1 MKKDYMTR
9 LERAARWRLPRLE
22 AEDIISDYR
31 DIVGTPPRP
40 DEELRRDV
48 GDPEQVVKLLVSS
61 PRAYHIWLAVFI
73 ALSACI
79 LIPGVSPLPG
89 MWRLWTHCFYLC
101 YFDIHLGAVLAFL
114 GMAGALVWFRW
125 KGYKKAKLPRAI
137 PVLLALLLVWTGAV
151 LLIDWLW
158 LRDPLPF
165 AEMWGETPVYALF
178 GLFRTRR
185 IHGVPFCPYAANRP
199 GVRRLR
205 HGPDRGNRTGEGPP
219 GGLPLDRG
227 VRAGDGRH
235 AGVHEHAGPDD
246 QHGIARSLHRCLVG
260 SLFPDLAGL
269 RRHRRGGSRSRP
281 MLKKDLIEL
290 CLLHLLAQG
299 DQYGYELLRQL
310 HDTFPD
316 TQESAVYALRRAL
329 ARLGIS

>member
-61 PRAYHIWLAVFI
+61 PRAYHIWLAVFV

-125 KGYKKAKLPRAI
+125 KGYKKTKLPRAI

-151 LLIDWLW
+151 LLVNWLW

-178 GLFRTRR
+178 GLVR
-185 IHGVPFCPYAANRP
+185 I
-199 GVRRLR
+199 
-205 HGPDRGNRTGEGPP
+205 GPP
-219 GGLPLDRG
+219 DYT
-227 VRAGDGRH
+227 V
-235 AGVHEHAGPDD
+235 
-246 QHGIARSLHRCLVG
+246 
-260 SLFPDLAGL
+260 
-269 RRHRRGGSRSRP
+269 SRSVH
-281 MLKKDLIEL
+281 MLQTALEYGGFAMALIGEIGL
-290 CLLHLLAQG
+290 VKARLE
-299 DQYGYELLRQL
+299 DRRWI
-310 HDTFPD
+310 
-316 TQESAVYALRRAL
+316 AVYVLGMSAMLVCMSTLALMTSMELPDPFTAAWWVPYLQTWLVYAGIGVAGAGAAL
-329 ARLGIS
+329 C